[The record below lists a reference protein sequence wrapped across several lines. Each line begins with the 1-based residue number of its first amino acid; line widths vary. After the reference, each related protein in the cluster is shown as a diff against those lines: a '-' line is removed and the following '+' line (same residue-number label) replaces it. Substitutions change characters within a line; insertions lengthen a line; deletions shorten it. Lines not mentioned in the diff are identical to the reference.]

1 VLEVPEVAA
10 VDEAAEVEEVDDEHA
25 ATDANTKAAELA
37 TEAAPSDLPPH
48 SREGTRLSI
57 CGEVG
62 CFIF

>member
-37 TEAAPSDLPPH
+37 TEAARSDLPPH

-57 CGEVG
+57 
-62 CFIF
+62 